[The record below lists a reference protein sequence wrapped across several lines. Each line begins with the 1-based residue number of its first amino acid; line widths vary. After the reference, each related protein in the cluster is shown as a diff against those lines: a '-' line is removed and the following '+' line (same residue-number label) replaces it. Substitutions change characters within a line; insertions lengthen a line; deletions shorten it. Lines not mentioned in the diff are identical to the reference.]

1 MTEAGTNI
9 GPGGSAPLP
18 RSPQPERQAYRGPEA
33 RLERL
38 HAYFLEGCTDEIRP
52 VLESVLADAR
62 RVHAGYADDEVGDG
76 LASVWYA
83 ATAIVELGAALE
95 LDEADVRGAGAAIA
109 EACALPLASA
119 RYVLFREVVRHPR
132 LLELPPLMAVELQLG
147 LLLGLDVLSDVTLW
161 VRTPGGLDCIVTLGD
176 DGRPSRR
183 TRAEAKA
190 TLRQRSRLSLLGGSQ
205 LRSAT
210 VLRFGEAYA
219 AIVGRVGSV
228 EQSIADA
235 YLQESAASLSHV
247 IEREHLLDY
256 SASRERTLIASA
268 ERRLMRLGF
277 DLHDG
282 PIQDVLALA
291 ADVQLLQRQVHPFIL
306 DDYREQTHG
315 RFDDLS
321 SRLVELDRQLREIAH
336 SLETKSV
343 ISRPLGEIL
352 HREVDNF
359 AERTGIAGR
368 TRDPRRS
375 RLALLGTANYV
386 FRAIQEALANV
397 REHASATTVSVRVR
411 ARRSA
416 IELQI
421 VDDGMG
427 FEVERA
433 LAKAAQR
440 GRLGLV
446 GIGERVRMVGGTF
459 ELESQPGG
467 PTSLKLTL
475 PRWEPLN
482 PG

>member
-1 MTEAGTNI
+1 M
-9 GPGGSAPLP
+9 
-18 RSPQPERQAYRGPEA
+18 
-33 RLERL
+33 
-38 HAYFLEGCTDEIRP
+38 
-52 VLESVLADAR
+52 
-62 RVHAGYADDEVGDG
+62 
-76 LASVWYA
+76 
-83 ATAIVELGAALE
+83 AI
-95 LDEADVRGAGAAIA
+95 
-109 EACALPLASA
+109 
-119 RYVLFREVVRHPR
+119 
-132 LLELPPLMAVELQLG
+132 ELQLG
-147 LLLGLDVLSDVTLW
+147 LLLGLDVLSDVSLW
-161 VRTPGGLDCIVTLGD
+161 TRTPGGLDCIVTLGG

-219 AIVGRVGSV
+219 AIVGRVGSA
-228 EQSIADA
+228 EQSVADA
-235 YLQESAASLSHV
+235 YLLQIAAALSPV
-247 IEREHLLDY
+247 IEREHLLELLGDA
-256 SASRERTLIASA
+256 ASSTLIASA
-268 ERRLMRLGF
+268 ERRLTRLGF

-291 ADVQLLQRQVHPFIL
+291 GDVQLLQQQVYPVHP
-306 DDYREQTHG
+306 RG
-315 RFDDLS
+315 RTAS
-321 SRLVELDRQLREIAH
+321 RRTAASTTSRARLVELDRQLREIAH

-352 HREVDNF
+352 HREVDSF
-359 AERTGIAGR
+359 SERTGIAPSSRSAAIR
-368 TRDPRRS
+368 TRSRRHSASPSSARSRRRS
-375 RLALLGTANYV
+375 RTCAST
-386 FRAIQEALANV
+386 RA
-397 REHASATTVSVRVR
+397 RRTVSVRVR

-459 ELESQPGG
+459 ELESRPGG
-467 PTSLKLTL
+467 PTSLKITL
-475 PRWEPLN
+475 PRWEPLT
-482 PG
+482 PS